1 MIASLSDRIID
12 LIHSFETYSFKINH
26 MKLDLLVLAVHPDD
40 AELGCSGTIIKH
52 IAQGKKVGIVDFTQG
67 ELGTR
72 GTIETRAAEA
82 EASSKI
88 MGLHAREN
96 IKIRDG
102 FFKNDEPHQLEVVKM
117 IRKYQPEIILTNALY
132 DRHPDHGRAS
142 ELANDAIFLSGLR
155 KVQTNLEGNA
165 QQPWRPRLVL
175 QYIQDTY
182 IKPDIIVD
190 ISAQMEQKIEAIKAF
205 KTQFDSPDESEP
217 QTYISTPEFLQS
229 VIARARE
236 MGKNIGAEYGEGFTS
251 RKLLG
256 VDNLFHLR

>member
-1 MIASLSDRIID
+1 
-12 LIHSFETYSFKINH
+12 

-52 IAQGKKVGIVDFTQG
+52 IAQGKKVGIIDFTKG

-72 GTIETRAAEA
+72 GTVETRDEESRNA
-82 EASSKI
+82 SKI
-88 MGLHAREN
+88 MGIHAREN
-96 IKIRDG
+96 IGIRDG
-102 FFKNDEPHQLEVVKM
+102 FFKNDEAHQLKVIEM

-142 ELANDAIFLSGLR
+142 ELANDAVFLSGLR
-155 KVQTNLEGNA
+155 RIETMMNGEA
-165 QQPWRPRLVL
+165 QQPCRPRLTL

-190 ISAQMEQKIEAIKAF
+190 ISEQMEQKLDAIRAF
-205 KTQFDSPDESEP
+205 KTQFDSPSEDEP
-217 QTYISTPEFLQS
+217 QTYISTPAFLQS

-256 VDNLFHLR
+256 VDSLFDLR